1 MTPPPPIDRDPR
13 VSGTLPGAF
22 YRDAVAHA
30 ALLEGAFA
38 RGWQHVG
45 HRGELD
51 PGEARP
57 LTLLEGSLDEPLALV
72 RDEAGAL
79 ACLSNACTH
88 RGHLVVQERG
98 RCRRL
103 RCRYHGRTFELDG
116 RFKHAPAFEAAR
128 DFPRPQEHLA
138 RTPLASVCGALFTAL
153 APELDFE
160 AWLAPLAPL
169 LETLPE
175 DEFEVD
181 ERGAST
187 YELDANW
194 ALYVENYLE
203 GLHIPHVHPALSA
216 TLDDA
221 AYRDELF
228 PRGTLQV
235 GVARPDEP
243 AFEPAQQVG
252 RPGERV
258 AAYYAWLWPN
268 VMLNL
273 YPWGMSLNSVEPLVP
288 ERTRVRFVPY
298 VWRPELRA
306 QGAGGDLDTVQ
317 REDEE
322 VVESCQR
329 GLRSRL
335 YPGGRF
341 SPTREP
347 GSHHFHRMLAACVAG
362 RPAPELP
369 SPLPS

>member
-1 MTPPPPIDRDPR
+1 MTDLPPIERDPR
-13 VSGTLPGAF
+13 VAGTLPGSF
-22 YRDAVAHA
+22 YRDPA
-30 ALLEGAFA
+30 ALAGLLEGAFA
-38 RGWQHVG
+38 RSWQHAG

-51 PGEARP
+51 AGEARP
-57 LTLLEGSLDEPLALV
+57 LNLLEGSLDEPLALV
-72 RDEAGAL
+72 RDASGQL
-79 ACLSNACTH
+79 TCLSNACTH

-98 RCRRL
+98 PCRRL
-103 RCRYHGRTFELDG
+103 RCRYHGRTFDLDG
-116 RFKHAPAFEAAR
+116 AFRHAPAFEAAES
-128 DFPRPQEHLA
+128 FPRPGEGLA
-138 RTPLASVCGALFTAL
+138 RTPLHSVCGALFTSL

-160 AWLAPLAPL
+160 AWLEPLAPL
-169 LETLPE
+169 LETLPQE
-175 DEFEVD
+175 EFVVD
-181 ERGAST
+181 EAGAT
-187 YELDANW
+187 VYELDASW

-203 GLHIPHVHPALSA
+203 GLHIPFVHPALSA
-216 TLDDA
+216 TLDDG

-235 GVARPDEP
+235 GVARAFEP

-268 VMLNL
+268 IMLNL
-273 YPWGMSLNSVEPLVP
+273 YPWGMSLNSVEPLGP

-306 QGAGGDLDTVQ
+306 VGAGGDLDTVQ

-347 GSHHFHRMLAACVAG
+347 GSHHFHRMITACLRG
-362 RPAPELP
+362 EPAPDLP